1 MKIKK
6 LRVHWIAVLFL
17 GSSWLVVSGQ
27 VTQEKSHIRQAQEK
41 MTFAIN
47 ISPLEFR
54 LADVEKTTITLD
66 VSNTGYTK
74 INPEYTQ
81 FQLLVNDTVSFI
93 FMMSGN
99 RILAG
104 EWFSL
109 GPKKHVSENLSSIAS
124 GLFPRVGDYKLQL
137 LWKDRVGDVFW
148 VKVLE

>member
-1 MKIKK
+1 LDRCIILWKF
-6 LRVHWIAVLFL
+6 VV
-17 GSSWLVVSGQ
+17 GSIRSGHPRK
-27 VTQEKSHIRQAQEK
+27 TAHSPSTREND
-41 MTFAIN
+41 FAIN

-54 LADVEKTTITLD
+54 LADVEKTTITVD
-66 VSNTGYTK
+66 VTNTGYTK

-109 GPKKHVSENLSSIAS
+109 GPKKHVSENLSSIAD

-137 LWKDRVGDVFW
+137 IWKDRVGDVFW